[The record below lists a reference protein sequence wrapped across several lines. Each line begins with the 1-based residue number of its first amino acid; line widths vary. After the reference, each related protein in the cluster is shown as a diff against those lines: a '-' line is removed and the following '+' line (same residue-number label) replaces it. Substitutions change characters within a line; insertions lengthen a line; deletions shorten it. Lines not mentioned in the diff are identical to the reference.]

1 MFFICYGC
9 SFLKGTIAFRL
20 PWGIQATP
28 AVILFFG
35 LMILPE
41 SPRWLAKKDLW
52 DRATAVLAKT
62 HGGGDPNHP
71 LAIREINDI
80 RAVVEFERQNADVA
94 YIELFKPK
102 MINRTMI
109 GVSTQMWSQL
119 TGMNVMV
126 RTFSL
131 FPRACLPVTISC
143 RS

>member
-1 MFFICYGC
+1 MFFICYG
-9 SFLKGTIAFRL
+9 SSTLQGEISFRL
-20 PWGIQATP
+20 PWGLQAAP

-62 HGGGDPNHP
+62 HGSGDPNHP
-71 LAIREINDI
+71 FAVKEINDI
-80 RAVVEFERQNADVA
+80 REVVEFERHNADVA
-94 YIELFKPK
+94 YIELFRPK

-109 GVSTQMWSQL
+109 GVWTQIWSQL

-126 RTFSL
+126 RFYLFISFFSL
-131 FPRACLPVTISC
+131 VTLNTGLD
-143 RS
+143 